1 MIITPGDI
9 RARFAAAL
17 QVYEAAREFYR
28 PWFEDVYKSYITSIK
43 YNGSIIKAKTGES
56 LRADFGEDPSQMF
69 ANMMLD
75 AGMSPDTFA
84 VNLISPGESG
94 AKSGQFSTIEL
105 LIQKDTIVGNA
116 NFKKG
121 EVYYAVN
128 RASIKGGVKAAVGK
142 KDLSPDK
149 LGLTKNEYATNN
161 QLISLANGTISRT
174 SLPDNYKQFLNELM
188 LKISSQTNYSKYG
201 NMTDLIASNVT
212 DFTVS
217 LGEDLVSKYSID
229 SVSMNNIAND
239 FGEILGGIFL
249 FSMVN
254 DGGAGVSYPTQSNA
268 ALVDFMF
275 DGWKVSSKAGKRGGV
290 PSIGALAHA
299 VLHAYR
305 QGDIS
310 PANTE
315 LELIQNVFEILEN
328 PTKYF
333 KESDAKRGSDV
344 YSTFI
349 ALANNYLVGDGA
361 GYDHILKASGLS
373 ATTFTR
379 KAICDF
385 LDKAYE
391 NGTLWSVLKDYFK
404 KTNTTPR
411 GFENENNAMK
421 SYQKIMGDD
430 NRFGIIFY
438 PLTKEVVEELNAR
451 YSKDLSTLVNQVS
464 TVQQLYLITSPKS
477 TYVKF
482 KIKGF
487 DTANFK
493 FVAGASAPTP
503 LNKNIAIESL

>member
-9 RARFAAAL
+9 RARFTAAL
-17 QVYEAAREFYR
+17 QVYEAAREFHR
-28 PWFEDVYKSYITSIK
+28 PWFETTYNTYIQSIK
-43 YNGSIIKAKTGES
+43 YSGSIIKAKTGES
-56 LRADFGEDPSQMF
+56 LRADFGEDPGEMF
-69 ANMMLD
+69 ANMMID
-75 AGMSPDTFA
+75 AGLSLGGFV
-84 VNLISPGESG
+84 VNVISPGESG
-94 AKSGQFSTIEL
+94 SKSGQFSTIEL
-105 LIQKDTIVGNA
+105 IIQKDQIVGNT

-121 EVYYAVN
+121 EAYYIVN
-128 RASIKGGVKAAVGK
+128 RASIKNGIKAAVGK

-149 LGLTKNEYATNN
+149 LGLTKNEYSTVN
-161 QLISLANGTISRT
+161 QLIGLANAAISHT
-174 SLPDNYKQFLNELM
+174 TLPDNYKQFLNELM
-188 LKISSQTNYSKYG
+188 IKISSQSNYSKYAD
-201 NMTDLIASNVT
+201 MTGLIGSNAN

-249 FSMVN
+249 FSMVK
-254 DGGAGVSYPTQSNA
+254 DGGVGVSYPTQSNA

-299 VLHAYR
+299 ILNAYR
-305 QGDIS
+305 KGDIS
-310 PANTE
+310 PGNTE

-328 PTKYF
+328 PTRHF

-344 YSTFI
+344 YSTFV
-349 ALANNYLVGDGA
+349 ALANNYLIGDGA
-361 GYDHILKASGLS
+361 GYDFILKESGLN

-379 KAICDF
+379 RAICDF
-385 LDKAYE
+385 LDTKYKE
-391 NGTLWSVLKDYFK
+391 GTLWPILAEYFK

-411 GFENENNAMK
+411 GFENQNNAMK
-421 SYQKIMGDD
+421 SYEKIIGDD

-451 YSKDLSTLVNQVS
+451 YTKDLSTLVNQVS

>member
-28 PWFEDVYKSYITSIK
+28 PWFESVYNSYIHQIK

-56 LRADFGEDPSQMF
+56 LRADFGEDPGQMF
-69 ANMMLD
+69 GNMMID
-75 AGMSPDTFA
+75 AGLSPDSFV
-84 VNLISPGESG
+84 VNIISPGESG
-94 AKSGQFSTIEL
+94 SKSGQFSTIEL
-105 LIQKDTIVGNA
+105 LIQKDQIVGNT

-121 EVYYAVN
+121 EAYYIVN
-128 RASIKGGVKAAVGK
+128 RASFKGGVKAAVNK

-149 LGLTKNEYATNN
+149 LGLTKNEYATVD
-161 QLISLANGTISRT
+161 QLVGLANGAISRT

-188 LKISSQTNYSKYG
+188 IKIANQTNYSKYAD
-201 NMTDLIASNVT
+201 MTELIGSNVN
-212 DFTVS
+212 DFTVN

-239 FGEILGGIFL
+239 FGEILGGVFL
-249 FSMVN
+249 FSMVK
-254 DGGAGVSYPTQSNA
+254 DGGVGVSYPSQSNA

-290 PSIGALAHA
+290 PSIGALASA
-299 VLHAYR
+299 ILNAYR
-305 QGDIS
+305 KGDIS
-310 PANTE
+310 PGNTE
-315 LELIQNVFEILEN
+315 LELIQNVFQVLES

-344 YSTFI
+344 YSTFV
-349 ALANNYLVGDGA
+349 ALANNYISNTKS
-361 GYDHILKASGLS
+361 GYNFFLSASGLN

-379 KAICDF
+379 SAICNF
-385 LDKAYE
+385 LDKAY
-391 NGTLWSVLKDYFK
+391 NDGTLWSILSEYFK
-404 KTNTTPR
+404 RTNTVPR
-411 GFENENNAMK
+411 GFENQNNAMK
-421 SYQKIMGDD
+421 SYEKIMGDD

-451 YSKDLSTLVNQVS
+451 YAKDLSTLVNQVS
-464 TVQQLYLITSPKS
+464 TVQQLYLITTPKS
-477 TYVKF
+477 SYVKF

>member
-1 MIITPGDI
+1 MAITPGDI
-9 RARFAAAL
+9 RARFEAAM
-17 QVYEAAREFYR
+17 QIYEAAREFYR
-28 PWFEDVYKSYITSIK
+28 PWFENTYNAYIHQIRYSGT
-43 YNGSIIKAKTGES
+43 IIKAKTGES
-56 LRADFGEDPSQMF
+56 LRADFGESPDDMLSH
-69 ANMMLD
+69 MMID
-75 AGMSPDTFA
+75 AGMQPGSFV

-94 AKSGQFSTIEL
+94 SKSGQFSTLEL
-105 LIQKDTIVGNA
+105 LIQKDQTIGNA
-116 NFKKG
+116 NFKRG
-121 EVYYAVN
+121 EVYYIVN
-128 RASIKGGVKAAVGK
+128 RASIKDGVKAAVGK

-149 LGLTKNEYATNN
+149 LGLTKNEYSTVD
-161 QLISLANGTISRT
+161 QLVGLANGAVSHTK
-174 SLPDNYKQFLNELM
+174 LPDNYKQFLNELM
-188 LKISSQTNYSKYG
+188 QKIATQSSYSKYES
-201 NMTDLIASNVT
+201 MTKLVESNAT
-212 DFTVS
+212 DFTVN
-217 LGEDLVSKYSID
+217 LGEDLVAKYSID
-229 SVSMNNIAND
+229 TVSMNNIAND

-249 FSMVN
+249 FSMVKN
-254 DGGAGVSYPTQSNA
+254 VGVGVSYPTQSNA

-310 PANTE
+310 VNPNE
-315 LELIQNVFEILEN
+315 LELIQSVFEVLEN

-333 KESDAKRGSDV
+333 KESDAKRISDV
-344 YSTFI
+344 YSTFV
-349 ALANNYLVGDGA
+349 ALANKYLIGDGA
-361 GYDHILKASGLS
+361 GYDFILKSSGLN

-379 KAICDF
+379 KAICEF
-385 LDKAYE
+385 LDKSYE
-391 NGTLWSVLKDYFK
+391 DGTLWSVLGEYFK

-451 YSKDLSTLVNQVS
+451 YDKDLSTLVNQVS
-464 TVQQLYLITSPKS
+464 TVQQLYLITAPKS

-482 KIKGF
+482 KIKSF